1 MSVRRALRRLRELPP
16 ERRRVLLRASGTLL
30 AVRAALRLLPFA
42 TVRRLL
48 SRLARPGAARQAAPD
63 PATVGWAVETAG
75 RRLLSS
81 HPCLPQAL
89 TAQLLLA
96 RAGHTSR
103 LRIGVAR
110 PGPEAMEAHAWVECG
125 GEIVVGHLA
134 DHGSYTPL
142 SDLERPGG
150 ATR

>member
-16 ERRRVLLRASGTLL
+16 ERRRVLLQAAGTLV

-42 TVRRLL
+42 TVRRLV
-48 SRLARPGAARQAAPD
+48 SRLARPRAAREAPPE
-63 PATVGWAVETAG
+63 PATVGWAVEAAG

-96 RAGHTSR
+96 RAGHASR

-110 PGPEAMEAHAWVECG
+110 REPEAMQAHAWVECG

-134 DHGSYTPL
+134 EHGSYTPL
-142 SDLERPGG
+142 PDFDRPGETP
-150 ATR
+150 A